1 MVSRTPGH
9 HVAVIGPFPP
19 IKGGIAQHT
28 ACVADA
34 LEDAG
39 CSVQRHGWANQYP
52 RFLYGRDEADRSAAP
67 DPAVKTNLRW
77 YSPLSW
83 VRAGR
88 QARRSKLVLFPWVT
102 PVHALPQLLWLWLCR
117 GSRRVM
123 HVHNVTP
130 HESFPLA
137 TTWARLVLARADLL
151 VCHAQAIADELDAIG
166 VRTTVKVT
174 PHAPNLAVVP
184 GPPPVTPPTRLL
196 FLGTIRAYKGL
207 PVAVGAADL
216 LCRTGRCD
224 VTITIAGEAW
234 ERGELPNERDVED
247 LMVPIEIRSRYIPD
261 AELVELLQSHHIVV
275 APYRTATQSGVIPL
289 AFAAGR
295 PVVATRVGGL
305 TEIVEEGRN
314 GALAEPNSVSDF
326 ADAVE
331 RVAADLAQ
339 LCAGALASAV
349 SWSDY
354 ARLLLRDP

>member
-1 MVSRTPGH
+1 MC
-9 HVAVIGPFPP
+9 I
-19 IKGGIAQHT
+19 
-28 ACVADA
+28 
-34 LEDAG
+34 
-39 CSVQRHGWANQYP
+39 
-52 RFLYGRDEADRSAAP
+52 RDS
-67 DPAVKTNLRW
+67 
-77 YSPLSW
+77 
-83 VRAGR
+83 
-88 QARRSKLVLFPWVT
+88 
-102 PVHALPQLLWLWLCR
+102 
-117 GSRRVM
+117 
-123 HVHNVTP
+123 NVTP